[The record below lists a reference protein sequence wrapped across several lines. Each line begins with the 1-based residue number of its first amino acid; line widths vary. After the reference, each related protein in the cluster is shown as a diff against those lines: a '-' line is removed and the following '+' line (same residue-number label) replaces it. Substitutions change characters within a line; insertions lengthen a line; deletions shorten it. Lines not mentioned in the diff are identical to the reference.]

1 MTRAPEP
8 VLEDRQQASVLAPV
22 VVLALFAVI
31 VPVGLPGPGP
41 GGFAGECL
49 TLDADPSAGG
59 GTDLALLERC
69 TGLYP
74 GDVELLAQLA
84 TASEGVDPLG
94 AERTYRRALELDP
107 DYADLRLRLARLL
120 LRRGAPADAVREAE
134 EALRVQPNRKA
145 LLELLA
151 EARLAAAG
159 SPR

>member
-8 VLEDRQQASVLAPV
+8 APEDRQKASVLAPV
-22 VVLALFAVI
+22 VVLALFAVL
-31 VPVGLPGPGP
+31 VPVQLTPPGQGAS
-41 GGFAGECL
+41 AGECL
-49 TLDADPSAGG
+49 AAGDTHSKDADLS
-59 GTDLALLERC
+59 LLERC
-69 TGLYP
+69 TALYP
-74 GDVELLAQLA
+74 GDVELLADLGA
-84 TASEGVDPLG
+84 ASERVDPLG
-94 AERTYRRALELDP
+94 AETTYRKALDLDP

-134 EALRVQPNRKA
+134 EALRVQPNREV

>member
-8 VLEDRQQASVLAPV
+8 APEDRQKASVLAPV
-22 VVLALFAVI
+22 VVLALFAVL
-31 VPVGLPGPGP
+31 VPVQLTPPGQGAS
-41 GGFAGECL
+41 AGECL
-49 TLDADPSAGG
+49 TAGAAHSTRQHADLS
-59 GTDLALLERC
+59 LLERC
-69 TGLYP
+69 TALYP
-74 GDVELLAQLA
+74 GDVALLAELG
-84 TASEGVDPLG
+84 TASEKVDPLG
-94 AERTYRRALELDP
+94 AETTYRRALALDP

-134 EALRVQPNRKA
+134 EALRVQPNREV

>member
-8 VLEDRQQASVLAPV
+8 APEDRQKASVLAPV
-22 VVLALFAVI
+22 VVLALFAVL
-31 VPVGLPGPGP
+31 VPVQLTPLGQGAS
-41 GGFAGECL
+41 AGECL
-49 TLDADPSAGG
+49 TAGAAHSKDADLS
-59 GTDLALLERC
+59 LFERC
-69 TGLYP
+69 TALYP
-74 GDVELLAQLA
+74 RDVELLADLGA
-84 TASEGVDPLG
+84 ASERVDPLG
-94 AERTYRRALELDP
+94 AETTYREALDLDP

-134 EALRVQPNRKA
+134 EALRVQPNREV

>member
-8 VLEDRQQASVLAPV
+8 APEDRQKESVLAPV
-22 VVLALFAVI
+22 VVLMLLVALL
-31 VPVGLPGPGP
+31 PVQLTPPGPGAS
-41 GGFAGECL
+41 AGECL
-49 TLDADPSAGG
+49 TAGSADFMDADLS
-59 GTDLALLERC
+59 LLERC
-69 TGLYP
+69 TALYP
-74 GDVELLAQLA
+74 GDVELLAELG
-84 TASEGVDPLG
+84 TASERVDPLG
-94 AERTYRRALELDP
+94 AETTYRKALDLDP

-134 EALRVQPNRKA
+134 EALRVQPNREV